1 MQTSYSG
8 LPIPWQHPLFTRR
21 MVQASCDVVFD
32 FDWLAVVGHNQP
44 KFPGLHDLSLAVAEF
59 AKKLGKSPLLLISDK
74 ADVPSTN

>member
-1 MQTSYSG
+1 MQTPYSS

-32 FDWLAVVGHNQP
+32 FDWLAVIGHNQP

-59 AKKLGKSPLLLISDK
+59 AKTCGGPLCCYLATKLMW
-74 ADVPSTN
+74 PSTN